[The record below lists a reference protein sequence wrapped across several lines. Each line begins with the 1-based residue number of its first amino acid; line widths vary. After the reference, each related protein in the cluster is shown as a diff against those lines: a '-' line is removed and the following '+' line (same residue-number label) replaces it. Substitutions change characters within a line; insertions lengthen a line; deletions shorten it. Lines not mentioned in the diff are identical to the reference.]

1 MIALKGCVGLLAV
14 VAAMSTYGE
23 QGAETTAFNVSSGY
37 VRSSA
42 LGSPMAVTHITLAVG
57 QQCVLWSM
65 TDRRGTGKI
74 VSLYEYSGGH
84 PLPEGE
90 PAAFTC
96 KAEKGGKF
104 RQVVIDGK
112 AYDLEA
118 GRLFLLARKGGA
130 VKVLQLA
137 PDPSKIK
144 DNLALERLAKDDPRV
159 LGFFGDDMAKV
170 AERFAGEWGIHQFEV
185 DGVEGD
191 GHPEVRLPAYSN
203 RMTIRGNSIE
213 SVIVSLVAGG
223 GEKGTFSV
231 VEVGP
236 NGIKV
241 DVRGV
246 ESGGTDLGQQPDRE
260 FFRKELWRLTDG
272 GKFQRCFPLDPS
284 GKRPETFSTKKGD
297 GMGLFTYERR
307 GK

>member
-1 MIALKGCVGLLAV
+1 MAV
-14 VAAMSTYGE
+14 MPTYSE

-42 LGSPMAVTHITLAVG
+42 QGSPMAVTRVTLAIG
-57 QQCVLWSM
+57 QRCVLWSM
-65 TDRRGTGKI
+65 TSRQGTGKI
-74 VSLYEYSGGH
+74 VNFYEYSGGH

-96 KAEKGGKF
+96 KAERGGKF

-137 PDPSKIK
+137 PDPSKME
-144 DNLALERLAKDDPRV
+144 DDRALERLAKDDPRV
-159 LGFFGDDMAKV
+159 MGFFGDDMAKV
-170 AERFAGEWGIHQFEV
+170 AERFAGEWGIHSFEKE
-185 DGVEGD
+185 GVEGS
-191 GHPEVRLPAYSN
+191 GSKPEVPLPADSN
-203 RMTIRGNSIE
+203 RLIIRGNSIE
-213 SVIVSLVAGG
+213 SVIVTLASGRE
-223 GEKGTFSV
+223 EKGTFSV

-241 DVRGV
+241 DVRV
-246 ESGGTDLGQQPDRE
+246 KVQSGSDLGKHPDQE
-260 FFRKELWRLTDG
+260 YVSKELWRLTDG
-272 GKFQRCFPLDPS
+272 GKLQRCFPLDPS
-284 GKRPETFSTKKGD
+284 GGRPETFSTKKGD
-297 GMGLFTYERR
+297 GVGLFTYERR